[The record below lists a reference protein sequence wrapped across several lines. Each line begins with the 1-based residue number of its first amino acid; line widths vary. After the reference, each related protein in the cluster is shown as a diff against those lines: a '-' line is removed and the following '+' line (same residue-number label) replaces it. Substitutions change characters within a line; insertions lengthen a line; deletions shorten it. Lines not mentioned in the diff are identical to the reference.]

1 MADKKNVQVRLDNVR
16 LSFPKIASPVK
27 APSGFDRWSACFYI
41 DDRKGSPQKAN
52 VKKLNDAIKEI
63 RDECFEGRKVESPFK
78 KAEGSKYIPDG
89 TLHINASAYKTP
101 PQIVDNKRRLADP
114 ADTQMFYGGARVTAV
129 LTLYPQMSGTKHGA
143 TVKDRINA
151 NLDIIQFAGHDER
164 LGGNRPDA
172 ESVLDDIEVS
182 DDDVAPDGAEADVED
197 DGFAVE

>member
-16 LSFPKIASPVK
+16 LSFPKIATAVK
-27 APSGFDRWSACFYI
+27 APSGFDRWSACFYL
-41 DDRKGSPQKAN
+41 DDRKGSPLKAN
-52 VKKLNDAIKEI
+52 VKKLNDAVKEI

-89 TLHINASAYKTP
+89 TLHINASAYKVP
-101 PQIVDNKRRLADP
+101 PTTVDNKRRLADP
-114 ADTQMFYGGARVTAV
+114 ADSQMFYAGARVTVV

-164 LGGNRPDA
+164 LGGNRPEPEA
-172 ESVLDDIEVS
+172 VLDDIEVE
-182 DDDVAPDGAEADVED
+182 DTAPEGSESEVGDED
-197 DGFAVE
+197 DGFDVG